1 MSFDFAVLKNEI
13 EAKMRQSI
21 SSFESEIAKIRTGRA
36 NPALLEGVTLEAYG
50 ETMRLDQVASIAPED
65 NRTLI
70 INAWDK
76 SLIPHIEK
84 AILASNLGL
93 NPATAG
99 TSIRLGL
106 PVLTQETRKEYV
118 KQVLALTE
126 KARVVI
132 RTIRRD
138 ALQSLK
144 KSSDGI
150 SEDDIRHHE
159 QQIQKITDSW
169 IQKVEVISSLKEK
182 ELLEF

>member
-1 MSFDFAVLKNEI
+1 MTFDFTNLQKDTET
-13 EAKMRQSI
+13 KMQQSI
-21 SSFESEIAKIRTGRA
+21 ASFESEIAKIRTGRA
-36 NPALLEGVTLEAYG
+36 NPALLDGVMVEAYG
-50 ETMRLDQVASIAPED
+50 DKMRLDQLASIAPED

-106 PVLTQETRKEYV
+106 PVLTQETRKDYV
-118 KQVLALTE
+118 KQVQALTE
-126 KARVVI
+126 KARVAI
-132 RTIRRD
+132 RNIRRE
-138 ALQSLK
+138 AIQSLK

-150 SEDDIRHHE
+150 SEDDVRHHE
-159 QQIQKITDSW
+159 QKIQKTTDSW
-169 IQKVEVISSLKEK
+169 IHKAELICSQKEK